1 MSQVPIFVDGNSVQV
16 RDNSAFSAFVFD
28 AVRLEGSQNVAR
40 GNTIFNAAESGVFLD
55 GNNNVVRNNTITDAS
70 IGILKT
76 TTSSGNLIQNNAIF
90 NAPIRIQDPSAQS
103 IASLVSP
110 KR

>member
-1 MSQVPIFVDGNSVQV
+1 VSQVPIFVDGNSVQV

-55 GNNNVVRNNTITDAS
+55 GNNNVVRSNTITDAQCSDSRTGS
-70 IGILKT
+70 I
-76 TTSSGNLIQNNAIF
+76 SSEHRLAGVSEKVGRPAQLI
-90 NAPIRIQDPSAQS
+90 R
-103 IASLVSP
+103 
-110 KR
+110 